1 MKINNTNKRCEKVGK
16 HMKKNDSIESNQ
28 KGITMI
34 ALTITIILLFILSGI
49 AIYSGKDTIRRAN
62 LEELKTNML
71 LIQTKAREFV
81 ENASFDLGI
90 DPQNATEEMRA
101 NAQNELNG
109 EDKGTLVEEGD
120 PIESEL
126 LSIGISQND
135 IDNGNVYKLTTQNLE
150 NMGVKDVESNDT
162 DGWYVI
168 VYDITNT
175 TAEIYNT
182 IGYEGKYSLT
192 DLERLEL

>member
-1 MKINNTNKRCEKVGK
+1 
-16 HMKKNDSIESNQ
+16 MKKNDSIESNQ

-150 NMGVKDVESNDT
+150 NMGIKDVESNDT

-192 DLERLEL
+192 DLEQLEL

>member
-150 NMGVKDVESNDT
+150 NMGIKDVESNDT

-192 DLERLEL
+192 DLEQLEL

>member
-49 AIYSGKDTIRRAN
+49 AIYSGKDTIRREN

-150 NMGVKDVESNDT
+150 NMGIKDVESNDT

-192 DLERLEL
+192 DLEQLEL